1 MCHFGTHSGRIR
13 EDPGGQHHSTKLP
26 REWEVWRHWQK
37 WAESVTPGVFHFSP
51 NKIWLDAI
59 IALKI
64 WALILSD
71 TGGDQ
76 LKHSTCSFET
86 FLVILVLVFCVICK
100 SRQNKRICNYI
111 KCKCD
116 NLLEKCTEN
125 TSKYGTLKF
134 TQYNRR
140 LKTEKHLVNVGVV
153 PEYPDIKTLL
163 AHSPTSLTSG
173 QHMLLVK
180 SNFFLKMLICCV
192 WHIACV
198 SCTCCMGFVQLVNVL
213 FQPERCSLPF
223 CCCLA
228 DQCRSCVWLEWRI
241 LKHHFIPD
249 VFLFQI
255 NLEKNGHHNIQIV
268 FFPLS
273 NKQSKAKCVHFPMM

>member
-100 SRQNKRICNYI
+100 SRQYKRICNYI

-116 NLLEKCTEN
+116 NLLEKCTANTEN

-180 SNFFLKMLICCV
+180 SNFFLNADMLCMTYCLCFLYLLYGICPIGKCAFSTRKV
-192 WHIACV
+192 FTPI
-198 SCTCCMGFVQLVNVL
+198 LL
-213 FQPERCSLPF
+213 LP
-223 CCCLA
+223 
-228 DQCRSCVWLEWRI
+228 CRSMQELCLVRVKNIKTPLYTRC
-241 LKHHFIPD
+241 
-249 VFLFQI
+249 FLI
-255 NLEKNGHHNIQIV
+255 
-268 FFPLS
+268 S
-273 NKQSKAKCVHFPMM
+273 D